1 MLSPLSVPKKLV
13 AVNNSVR
20 TAFFPVQLSDF
31 TLPKKSD
38 SVHLTELFTG
48 PKTVNSATFNDFM
61 KPVLQILP
69 DTPALESRG
78 DRPLKLLFDNQ
89 LKSLIYY
96 HLFEH
101 ESGRDLLQKLRED
114 GFAKEHVAPRG
125 GISRSGFS
133 EAMNNRG
140 TEQLQY
146 VFQELCL
153 LSHGVIPRQY
163 ADLGEI
169 RLTDGSLIGA
179 VLSMYWADYRK
190 NSRKAKGH
198 FGFDL
203 NHGIPSAIF
212 LTAGKGA
219 ERPFVSQILSPGQT
233 GVMDRGYQCH
243 DLFDT
248 LQDEGKSF
256 VCRIKNN
263 TKMECVTEYTVN
275 PDDYIFYDALVR
287 LGTPGVNQSGKS
299 VRVVGYRVGNAKYLI
314 ATDRP
319 DLTAEQIA
327 LVYKLRW
334 DIEKFFQWWK
344 KHLKVY
350 HLIVR
355 SEYGVMVQL
364 LAGLITYL
372 LMAIY
377 CRKHYNEPVSVVRLR
392 QIRIAIGN
400 ELRNPPPDPLIILIL
415 LLSENV
421 GKAYAKS

>member
-1 MLSPLSVPKKLV
+1 MISPLSVPKEV
-13 AVNNSVR
+13 INS
-20 TAFFPVQLSDF
+20 
-31 TLPKKSD
+31 
-38 SVHLTELFTG
+38 G
-48 PKTVNSATFNDFM
+48 TFDDFM
-61 KPVLQILP
+61 QPVRQILP
-69 DTPALESRG
+69 DTPPLESRG
-78 DRPLKLLFDNQ
+78 NKPLKLLFDNQ
-89 LKSLIYY
+89 IDSLIYY
-96 HLFEH
+96 HLFKH
-101 ESGRDLLQKLRED
+101 ESGRDLLQNLRED
-114 GFAKEHVAPRG
+114 DFAKEHIAPEG
-125 GISRSGFS
+125 GISRSAFF
-133 EAMNNRG
+133 EAVNNRG

-153 LSHGVIPRQY
+153 LSRGVIPRQY
-163 ADLGEI
+163 ADLGDI
-169 RLTDGSLIGA
+169 KIIDGSLIEA

-243 DLFDT
+243 DLFDS

-263 TKMECVTEYTVN
+263 TKMKYIEEYNVN
-275 PDDYIFYDALVR
+275 SDSYIFCDALVR
-287 LGTPGVNQSGKS
+287 LGTPGVNQSGKP

-314 ATDRP
+314 ATDRH
-319 DLTAEQIA
+319 DLTAEQVA

-350 HLIVR
+350 HLIAR

-377 CRKHYNEPVSVVRLR
+377 CRKHYNEPVSAVRLR
-392 QIRIAIGN
+392 QIRIAIRN
-400 ELRNPPPDPLIILIL
+400 ELRNPFPDPLIILIL
-415 LLSENV
+415 ILSKSV
-421 GKAYAKS
+421 KKAYAKN

>member
-1 MLSPLSVPKKLV
+1 MNPL
-13 AVNNSVR
+13 R
-20 TAFFPVQLSDF
+20 
-31 TLPKKSD
+31 
-38 SVHLTELFTG
+38 
-48 PKTVNSATFNDFM
+48 
-61 KPVLQILP
+61 QILP
-69 DTPALESRG
+69 DTPPLESRG

-89 LKSLIYY
+89 LDSLIYY

-101 ESGRDLLQKLRED
+101 ESGRDLLQNLRED
-114 GFAKEHVAPRG
+114 DFAKEHIAPEG
-125 GISRSGFS
+125 GISRSTFF
-133 EAMNNRG
+133 EAVNSRG
-140 TEQLQY
+140 TEQMQY

-153 LSHGVIPRQY
+153 LSRGIVPRQY
-163 ADLGEI
+163 ADFGEI
-169 RLTDGSLIGA
+169 RLIDGSLINA

-190 NSRKAKGH
+190 NTRKAKGH

-212 LTAGKGA
+212 LSAGKGA

-263 TKMECVTEYTVN
+263 TKMEYIKEYDVN
-275 PDDYIFYDALVR
+275 PGNYIFCDALVL
-287 LGTPGVNQSGKS
+287 LGTPGMNQSGKP

-314 ATDRP
+314 ATDRH

-327 LVYKLRW
+327 LIYRLRW

-350 HLIVR
+350 HLIAR
-355 SEYGVMVQL
+355 SEYGVIVQL

-377 CRKHYNEPVSVVRLR
+377 CRKHYNEPVSAVRLR
-392 QIRIAIGN
+392 RIRIAIRN
-400 ELRNPPPDPLIILIL
+400 ELRNPLPDPLIILIL
-415 LLSENV
+415 LLSKNGE
-421 GKAYAKS
+421 KAYAKN